1 MNCTIPGNLGGRRC
15 ANDYLPEV
23 TNILLV
29 PRGTNEIEWATKS
42 AMTSADVIAKIN
54 AANPI
59 IRLLPIKDI
68 ENYQPTEGDAKIQ
81 TFDSQ
86 RKAFIKRGVITI
98 SGLIS
103 TGDNITVENFN
114 DLNNLNMGCILMDSE
129 KFQYETDSATKTK
142 VRGMKIARGSF
153 VAKLVPATPTTVEAV
168 QFSFDIDMSVD
179 TKLFRI
185 ASFEELGYSLA
196 DICEPLIPI
205 DTISGTAT
213 ATGGT
218 VTLMD
223 ERGLPISGINDSVT
237 TEIVVYNVTT
247 SKAVTVTGSTEST
260 GVYTLTWT
268 TGVTAGNSV
277 RYSVVATGFDGYNKT
292 VTVTAS

>member
-59 IRLLPIKDI
+59 NRLLPIKDI

-223 ERGLPISGINDSVT
+223 ERGLPIYGINDSVT
-237 TEIVVYNVTT
+237 TEIVVYNETT
-247 SKAVTVTGSTEST
+247 ASSVTVTGSTGSN

-268 TGVTAGNSV
+268 TGVSAGNSV

>member
-1 MNCTIPGNLGGRRC
+1 
-15 ANDYLPEV
+15 
-23 TNILLV
+23 
-29 PRGTNEIEWATKS
+29 
-42 AMTSADVIAKIN
+42 
-54 AANPI
+54 
-59 IRLLPIKDI
+59 
-68 ENYQPTEGDAKIQ
+68 
-81 TFDSQ
+81 
-86 RKAFIKRGVITI
+86 
-98 SGLIS
+98 
-103 TGDNITVENFN
+103 
-114 DLNNLNMGCILMDSE
+114 MGCILMDSE

-168 QFSFDIDMSVD
+168 QFSFDIDMAVD

-223 ERGLPISGINDSVT
+223 ERGLPIYGINDSVT
-237 TEIVVYNVTT
+237 TEIVVYNETT
-247 SKAVTVTGSTEST
+247 SSSVTVTGSTGSN

-268 TGVTAGNSV
+268 TGVSVGNSV

>member
-42 AMTSADVIAKIN
+42 AMTSVDVIAKIN

-59 IRLLPIKDI
+59 NRLLPIKDI

-237 TEIVVYNVTT
+237 TEIVVYNETT
-247 SKAVTVTGSTEST
+247 ASSVTVTGSTESN

>member
-59 IRLLPIKDI
+59 NRLLPIKDI

-168 QFSFDIDMSVD
+168 QFSFDIDMAVD

-223 ERGLPISGINDSVT
+223 ERGLPIYGINDSVT
-237 TEIVVYNVTT
+237 TEIVVYNETT
-247 SKAVTVTGSTEST
+247 SSSVTVTGSTGSN

-268 TGVTAGNSV
+268 TGVSVGNSV

>member
-59 IRLLPIKDI
+59 NRLLPIKDI

-205 DTISGTAT
+205 DTISGTAK

-223 ERGLPISGINDSVT
+223 ERGLPISGLNSSVT
-237 TEIVVYNVTT
+237 TEIVVYNETT
-247 SKAVTVTGSTEST
+247 ASAVTVTGSTESN
-260 GVYTLTWT
+260 GVYSLTWS

-277 RYSVVATGFDGYNKT
+277 RYSVSATGFDSYNKT
-292 VTVTAS
+292 VTVTVS

>member
-59 IRLLPIKDI
+59 NRLLPIKDI

-185 ASFEELGYSLA
+185 ASFKELGYSLA

-237 TEIVVYNVTT
+237 TEIVVYNETT
-247 SKAVTVTGSTEST
+247 ASSVTVTGSTGSN

-268 TGVTAGNSV
+268 TGVSAGNSV